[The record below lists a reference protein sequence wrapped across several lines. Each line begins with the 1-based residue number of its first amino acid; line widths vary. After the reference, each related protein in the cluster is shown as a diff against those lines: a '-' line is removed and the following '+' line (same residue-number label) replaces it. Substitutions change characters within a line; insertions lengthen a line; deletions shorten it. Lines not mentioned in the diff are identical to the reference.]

1 MCITLHFKGPY
12 RGRLCVYEKIALGGD
27 TASHF
32 NEDDLS
38 VLSTIGNIIAS
49 SLENALTFQKI
60 ETLARK
66 NERMV
71 RNLSTLYQIDSAMM
85 TTASL
90 KDLPQIILEAIT
102 LKEGLGFNRAI
113 LFLADEEKKILT
125 PMAWS
130 IQRESVRTFPCKNQ
144 RFNRE

>member
-1 MCITLHFKGPY
+1 MI
-12 RGRLCVYEKIALGGD
+12 
-27 TASHF
+27 
-32 NEDDLS
+32 
-38 VLSTIGNIIAS
+38 
-49 SLENALTFQKI
+49 FQKI
-60 ETLARK
+60 ETLALK

-113 LFLADEEKKILT
+113 LFLADEEKKFLT
-125 PMAWS
+125 PKAWS
-130 IQRESVRTFPCKNQ
+130 IQRETAKGASAQTEKGSDRT
-144 RFNRE
+144 RT